1 MAVTAHLE
9 TLQSKHT
16 NLERKIQA
24 ELRNPLPDNLRVS
37 RLKKQKLHIKDTL
50 SQFSDAH

>member
-16 NLERKIQA
+16 NLEQKIQA
-24 ELRNPLPDNLRVS
+24 ELRSPLPDNIRVS
-37 RLKKQKLHIKDTL
+37 QLKKEKLHIKETIQ
-50 SQFSDAH
+50 QFSQSN

>member
-16 NLERKIQA
+16 KLEKEIQA
-24 ELRNPLPDNLRVS
+24 ELRSPHPDDLLVS
-37 RLKKQKLHIKDTL
+37 RLKKEKLHIKDTL
-50 SQFSDAH
+50 SQFEHAH